1 MRFGTCAGSRA
12 PGAKFLMSR
21 SSRRNAC
28 SRAVWASPLI
38 HYLHGAPKTDIP
50 DTLEGET
57 GAVGALNITTTDA
70 LTMGPG
76 SHQGSLWFH
85 TMTVP
90 HGRTRPESD
99 RLRANFGQRR
109 VISRRARRTHCP
121 KPAQTWPTSSLTSVR
136 CASSCSNPG
145 QCWKWRGGGRL
156 KSIEGP
162 FKIRRKSQ
170 AKKSKCHWHPTQ
182 WRNRTAKR
190 MCAVHLLRVKASP
203 VAQ

>member
-145 QCWKWRGGGRL
+145 QCWKWRGGGDSSRS
-156 KSIEGP
+156 KGRSRSDVSP
-162 FKIRRKSQ
+162 KRRRAS
-170 AKKSKCHWHPTQ
+170 ATGTQ
-182 WRNRTAKR
+182 RNGETG
-190 MCAVHLLRVKASP
+190 LRSGCVPCTSSG
-203 VAQ
+203 